1 MVWNLNSVTL
11 ICILMLISL
20 KSIYSFK
27 ARSPNWSLPFRF
39 LIRNFA
45 CLSHPHHASWGWDLI
60 TTTFR
65 GRLQLWCCVFCDFF
79 SLPLKHTPLHLASN
93 IVLST
98 LVSNIHNPFSSL
110 TLINLF
116 SHSKHILIRTFLDN
130 RRSTFVLEGQSL
142 LGYVGLSI
150 GEQLP
155 TFRRCLLHQSSSQLK
170 NVLGFD

>member
-1 MVWNLNSVTL
+1 MHFSYPPMYATCPANLL
-11 ICILMLISL
+11 IIFGLQY
-20 KSIYSFK
+20 KP
-27 ARSPNWSLPFRF
+27 RSF
-39 LIRNFA
+39 LIKQ
-45 CLSHPHHASWGWDLI
+45 LSPFSVI
-60 TTTFR
+60 
-65 GRLQLWCCVFCDFF
+65 FF
-79 SLPLKHTPLHLASN
+79 SLPLKHTPLHPASN

-110 TLINLF
+110 TVINLF

-130 RRSTFVLEGQSL
+130 RRSTFVVEGQSH